1 MRRIVLAFFNS
12 RAGLAYA
19 MRTEKA
25 VQQEIFLLLA
35 AVPLALL
42 IGVDTWR
49 RAALIASVL
58 ALIAVELLN
67 TCIEKLCDHVTPETH
82 PEIKIVKDM
91 GSAAVLFALIA
102 VGLLWVAA
110 VVDRVW

>member
-12 RAGLAYA
+12 HAGLAYA
-19 MRTEKA
+19 IRTEKA

-91 GSAAVLFALIA
+91 GSAAVLLSLIA
-102 VGLLWVAA
+102 VGLLWAAA
-110 VVDRVW
+110 VVERVW